1 MFVKT
6 AHKGFPR
13 DQSNETDLS
22 RGDWVGDWVAYH
34 ATIDDI
40 VLQARAVL
48 RPEST

>member
-13 DQSNETDLS
+13 DQSNEKDLS
-22 RGDWVGDWVAYH
+22 RGDWVAYH